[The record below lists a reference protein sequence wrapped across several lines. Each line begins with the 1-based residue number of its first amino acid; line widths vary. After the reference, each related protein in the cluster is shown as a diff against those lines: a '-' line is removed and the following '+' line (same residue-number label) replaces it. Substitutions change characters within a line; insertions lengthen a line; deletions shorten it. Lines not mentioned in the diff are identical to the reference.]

1 MKKLIEAIEATKFD
15 VIDEEFKEYF
25 ECVEDLLLL
34 PDVQKLNNYTQH
46 LNTSR
51 LNHSIYVSY
60 LSYKVCK
67 KLGLDYR
74 SAARGGLL
82 HDLYLYDWRVERQ
95 PEGRHAFAHPKVAL
109 RNAKGLVDLNDIE
122 CDSIEKHMW
131 PITFKMP
138 RYKESL
144 IVSLI
149 DTYSAGVEMTDSIIN
164 STQNLLLRKRS
175 LVPAEATVANEE

>member
-1 MKKLIEAIEATKFD
+1 MKKLIEAINSEIVD
-15 VIDEEFKEYF
+15 DEFLEYF
-25 ECVEDLLLL
+25 QCIEDLLFL
-34 PDVQKLNNYTQH
+34 PEVQQLNNYTQH

-51 LNHSIYVSY
+51 LNHSVYVSY

-67 KLGLDYR
+67 KLGLDFR

-82 HDLYLYDWRVERQ
+82 HDLFLYDWRTTPQ

-109 RNAKGLVDLNDIE
+109 RNAKELAELNDIE

-149 DTYSAGVEMTDSIIN
+149 DTYSAGVEMTDSIIGM
-164 STQNLLLRKRS
+164 TQALIAKRRK
-175 LVPAEATVANEE
+175 LVPAEVAVSNND